1 MARSFLSARAVLV
14 RRPLVF
20 CAWALLAGCLVG
32 AERARAA
39 DDGERGGIMRV
50 ETKLFAHGADEP
62 VSRSLTLFRDGI
74 AWDFLEL
81 PAGAGADDA
90 EPRMELV
97 EIVLHDPSRERVVV
111 IDPKRNLKTQIE
123 SVRLERLGV
132 SLAKWARGSDD
143 RLIRWAGGPDFES
156 GLTENDRVL
165 ELAGPR
171 VRYAVTHAAAPSVAS
186 AAAYR
191 EFADSALLL
200 RALVHPGGVPPFP
213 RLALNRRIE
222 EAGGI
227 PAEVTLE
234 IEPRLGPLGGRTERL
249 KSVHKVLPRL
259 LASDLDRIETAE
271 SQAAAAEPV
280 ELATF
285 VDGDAV
291 DSRAASVAR

>member
-1 MARSFLSARAVLV
+1 MARSFQSARALLVLCPHV
-14 RRPLVF
+14 V

-32 AERARAA
+32 AEPARAA

-50 ETKLFAHGADEP
+50 ETKLFAHGADAP

-81 PAGAGADDA
+81 PAASNADA

-123 SVRLERLGV
+123 SVRLERLGA

-156 GLTENDRVL
+156 GLTEKDRVL

-171 VRYAVTHAAAPSVAS
+171 VRYAVTHAAAPSAAS

-191 EFADSALLL
+191 AFADSALLL
-200 RALVHPGGVPPFP
+200 RAMVHPGGVPPFP

-259 LASDLDRIETAE
+259 LASDLSRIETAE

>member
-1 MARSFLSARAVLV
+1 MAHRFTVRNARFGISV
-14 RRPLVF
+14 
-20 CAWALLAGCLVG
+20 WSLLAAVVVG
-32 AERARAA
+32 AGLVQADDERA
-39 DDGERGGIMRV
+39 DRGGVMRV
-50 ETKLFAHGADEP
+50 ETELFAHGASTP
-62 VSRSLTLFRDGI
+62 ASRSLTLFRDGV

-81 PAGAGADDA
+81 PARDDA
-90 EPRMELV
+90 DADAPRMELA
-97 EIVLHDPSRERVVV
+97 EIVLHDPARERVVV
-111 IDPKRNLKTQIE
+111 IDPKRNVKTQIE

-143 RLIRWAGGPDFES
+143 RLIRWAGGPDFDS
-156 GLTENDRVL
+156 GLTENDRVI

-171 VRYAVTHAAAPSVAS
+171 VRYAVTHASAPSASS

-259 LASDLDRIETAE
+259 LPSDLDRIETAE

-280 ELATF
+280 ELAAF

-291 DSRAASVAR
+291 DSRAASVSR

>member
-1 MARSFLSARAVLV
+1 MARLFPVRCTRLGDRAWVLLAAVLMG
-14 RRPLVF
+14 
-20 CAWALLAGCLVG
+20 AGLA
-32 AERARAA
+32 EA
-39 DDGERGGIMRV
+39 DDDRADRGGVMRV
-50 ETKLFAHGADEP
+50 ETELFAHGSSEP
-62 VSRSLTLFRDGI
+62 VSRSLTLFRDGV

-81 PAGAGADDA
+81 PAATSADD

-97 EIVLHDPSRERVVV
+97 EIVLHDPARERVVV
-111 IDPKRNLKTQIE
+111 IDPKRNVKTQVE

-143 RLIRWAGGPDFES
+143 RLIRWAGGPDFDS
-156 GLTENDRVL
+156 GLTENDRVI

-171 VRYAVTHAAAPSVAS
+171 VRYAVTHAAAPSATS

-191 EFADSALLL
+191 EFADSAVLL

-234 IEPRLGPLGGRTERL
+234 IEPRLGPLGGRTDRL

-259 LASDLDRIETAE
+259 LPSDLDRIETAE
-271 SQAAAAEPV
+271 SQVAAAEPV

-291 DSRAASVAR
+291 DSRAASVTR

>member
-1 MARSFLSARAVLV
+1 MARRFTVRCICLV
-14 RRPLVF
+14 GR
-20 CAWALLAGCLVG
+20 AWALLAAALMGAGLVQAG
-32 AERARAA
+32 DDRA
-39 DDGERGGIMRV
+39 DRGGVMRV
-50 ETKLFAHGADEP
+50 ETELFAHGADEP

-81 PAGAGADDA
+81 PAATSADDD

-111 IDPKRNLKTQIE
+111 IDPKRNVKTQIE
-123 SVRLERLGV
+123 RVRLERLGV

-171 VRYAVTHAAAPSVAS
+171 VRYAVTHAEAPSAAS

-200 RALVHPGGVPPFP
+200 RAMVHPGGVPPFP

>member
-1 MARSFLSARAVLV
+1 
-14 RRPLVF
+14 
-20 CAWALLAGCLVG
+20 
-32 AERARAA
+32 
-39 DDGERGGIMRV
+39 MRV
-50 ETKLFAHGADEP
+50 ETELFVHGGTAP
-62 VSRSLTLFRDGI
+62 SSRSLTLFRDGI

-81 PAGAGADDA
+81 PAAAEAAADG
-90 EPRMELV
+90 PRLELV
-97 EIVLHDPSRERVVV
+97 EIVLHDPARERIVV
-111 IDPKRNLKTQIE
+111 IDPKRNVKTQVE
-123 SVRLERLGV
+123 TVRLERLGA

-156 GLTENDRVL
+156 GLAEKDRVF

-171 VRYAVTHAAAPSVAS
+171 VRYSVTHAAAPS
-186 AAAYR
+186 AAAAASYR

-259 LASDLDRIETAE
+259 LSSDLDRIETAE
-271 SQAAAAEPV
+271 SLAAAAEAV
-280 ELATF
+280 TLAAF
-285 VDGDAV
+285 VAGDAI
-291 DSRAASVAR
+291 DSRAASVAQ

>member
-1 MARSFLSARAVLV
+1 MARRFTV
-14 RRPLVF
+14 R
-20 CAWALLAGCLVG
+20 CAAFVACALLGGFPSGGNSALADDDR
-32 AERARAA
+32 AERA
-39 DDGERGGIMRV
+39 GIMRV
-50 ETKLFAHGADEP
+50 ETELFAHGDSTPA
-62 VSRSLTLFRDGI
+62 SRSLTLFRDGV

-81 PAGAGADDA
+81 PARDDA
-90 EPRMELV
+90 DADEPRMELV
-97 EIVLHDPSRERVVV
+97 EIVLHDPARERVVV
-111 IDPKRNLKTQIE
+111 IDPKRNVKTQIE

-143 RLIRWAGGPDFES
+143 RLIRWAGGPDFDS
-156 GLTENDRVL
+156 GLTENDRVI
-165 ELAGPR
+165 ELSGPR
-171 VRYAVTHAAAPSVAS
+171 VRYAVTHAAAPSAAS

-249 KSVHKVLPRL
+249 KSVHKALPRL
-259 LASDLDRIETAE
+259 LPSDVDRIETAE

-280 ELATF
+280 ELAAF
-285 VDGDAV
+285 VDGDAI
-291 DSRAASVAR
+291 DSRAASVSR